1 MSQDVTTDIT
11 IYSGDLSPL
20 ARAARVADELAQA
33 NKLEDYRTGKAETTL
48 ARQRD
53 DVALFEAYLAEA
65 GVTMAGMA
73 DDLRLWADISA
84 GLILAFVRWQLFT
97 KGHSVGSTNVR
108 LSTVKTYARLSASAG
123 YLPMSTY
130 QEISL
135 IKTISGREGRN
146 INEQR
151 EKAGTKT
158 RTGHKK
164 ADPVAISPAHVALI
178 KQKLRELA
186 QAGDTLAARDW
197 FLFCLLS
204 DHGLRCSEIA
214 ALAGTGVQLT
224 TGLLKFYRRKGH
236 KKQTHQLTPAS
247 LAAAQFYLQVFPV
260 SQYTHLFLGE
270 EPGAGLATRTI
281 NWRVGEIGHLVGIE
295 GLSPHDLRHYW
306 ATYSKGDVGA
316 LQQAGGWT
324 NPTMALKY
332 RVENAIANEGLTV
345 PGQE

>member
-1 MSQDVTTDIT
+1 VSQETEIT

-20 ARAARVADELAQA
+20 ARAARVADTLA
-33 NKLEDYRTGKAETTL
+33 KVSILEDYQQGKAENTL

-53 DVALFEAYLAEA
+53 DIALFEAYLAEA
-65 GVTMAGMA
+65 GVIVEGMA
-73 DDLRLWADISA
+73 ADLGLWADVSA
-84 GLILAFVRWQLFT
+84 GLIRAFIRWQLAR
-97 KGHSVGSTNVR
+97 SYSIGSINVR

-123 YLPMSTY
+123 HLPTTIY

-164 ADPVAISPAHVALI
+164 AEPVAISPAHVALI
-178 KQKLRELA
+178 KQKLEQLA
-186 QAGDTLAARDW
+186 RGGDELAARDW
-197 FLFCLLS
+197 LLFCLLS

-214 ALAGTGVQLT
+214 ALAGTGIQLA
-224 TGLLKFYRRKGH
+224 TGTFRFYRRKRH
-236 KKQTHQLTPAS
+236 KWQTHRMTPS
-247 LAAAQFYLQVFPV
+247 TLAAAQFYLQVFPV
-260 SQYTHLFLGE
+260 AQYMHLFLGE
-270 EPGAGLATRTI
+270 EPGTGLATRTI
-281 NWRVGEIGHLVGIE
+281 NWRVGEIGHLAGIK
-295 GLSPHDLRHYW
+295 GLSPHDVRHYW